1 MAIACLGLVP
11 ILWFNLSNQLS
22 SASFY
27 FVNRHP
33 WEFQASGLLHVFKQA
48 GLVTPLLYLLFAYT
62 VYRLWLRARQGERGP
77 ALILSFSLLNLLVYL
92 VLAPWTDATSTS
104 IHWPLSGYFPLLIF
118 APWSLRVAYQHI
130 ADSWS
135 TKAAR
140 IILIITPILGFTGTL
155 IALFGVGSQA
165 FQMPLQQF
173 IGPGVLSNKMAGWKE
188 FSSYTE
194 ELIAREFPNEKP
206 LLVSDNYY
214 TLAQIEFAQL
224 SDNALTLDRDK
235 AVRDGRIAQY
245 EIWSKEESGMAA
257 QIGNPVLF
265 ITEDSTLSVIDKTE
279 VMERLCHHVGQ
290 LMQADV
296 LSLYNGDKKF
306 SYYKADAVIDSSNM
320 QSYQSFPCPYPAR
333 GWIDQPSDGDS
344 LSGEFS
350 ISGWAFNEDIG
361 VKEVFL
367 LIDGVRYSSMTYGG
381 HRPDVME
388 AMSVRSDPGRPA
400 LGFNYNLDTTQF
412 SNGEFELA
420 IEIVNQKDISLL
432 YGERTI
438 EIAN

>member
-1 MAIACLGLVP
+1 
-11 ILWFNLSNQLS
+11 
-22 SASFY
+22 
-27 FVNRHP
+27 
-33 WEFQASGLLHVFKQA
+33 
-48 GLVTPLLYLLFAYT
+48 
-62 VYRLWLRARQGERGP
+62 
-77 ALILSFSLLNLLVYL
+77 
-92 VLAPWTDATSTS
+92 
-104 IHWPLSGYFPLLIF
+104 
-118 APWSLRVAYQHI
+118 
-130 ADSWS
+130 
-135 TKAAR
+135 
-140 IILIITPILGFTGTL
+140 
-155 IALFGVGSQA
+155 
-165 FQMPLQQF
+165 
-173 IGPGVLSNKMAGWKE
+173 
-188 FSSYTE
+188 
-194 ELIAREFPNEKP
+194 
-206 LLVSDNYY
+206 
-214 TLAQIEFAQL
+214 
-224 SDNALTLDRDK
+224 
-235 AVRDGRIAQY
+235 
-245 EIWSKEESGMAA
+245 MAA